1 LSLRPRGQ
9 GPGRNSRR
17 ANGATMHKGG
27 ERGRGNALPLLSPLF
42 LIDARGRP
50 PTLSTRRQ
58 NRKALLSALTLSLF
72 SSDLVFERVER
83 GVVPPSTARATNWR
97 WRRTRRSQRFV
108 SDLIG
113 RVFFVLTVEL
123 EQALAALDVGDRDGG
138 LLPPEG
144 LDALLI
150 DFEGLSD
157 ERGERRESDTRVRRG
172 RREEGR

>member
-1 LSLRPRGQ
+1 
-9 GPGRNSRR
+9 
-17 ANGATMHKGG
+17 M
-27 ERGRGNALPLLSPLF
+27 
-42 LIDARGRP
+42 
-50 PTLSTRRQ
+50 
-58 NRKALLSALTLSLF
+58 
-72 SSDLVFERVER
+72 
-83 GVVPPSTARATNWR
+83 
-97 WRRTRRSQRFV
+97 
-108 SDLIG
+108 IG

-138 LLPPEG
+138 LLPPKG